1 MVISA
6 AKLNSDFAGCGIFVR
21 ACANIMNIAFMENRQ
36 KEILDEIRSM
46 MRDISFRIGDL
57 ERKVAEMEK
66 FCGAE
71 DENPLS
77 DEPVEVVLADSED
90 LPEASVPE
98 AETGTETETEA
109 EMETGTEVEAEMTTE
124 AAEEA
129 ETVENA
135 GTAEVVVE
143 DTEDNATDDDGQ
155 DEDDDASEA
164 QQAVIDMMSE
174 REAWRTDM
182 PGTSVKDIRSA
193 ISLNDR
199 LLFINTL
206 FAEDAVAFQNTISD
220 LNEMSVLEEAVRYIA
235 ERHPEWDMDS
245 EVVYRFMMAVRRK
258 LPYSKE
264 S

>member
-1 MVISA
+1 M
-6 AKLNSDFAGCGIFVR
+6 
-21 ACANIMNIAFMENRQ
+21 
-36 KEILDEIRSM
+36 DEIRSM
-46 MRDISFRIGDL
+46 MRDISLRIGDL
-57 ERKVAEMEK
+57 EKKVAEMEK

-98 AETGTETETEA
+98 VEMETETETGP
-109 EMETGTEVEAEMTTE
+109 ETELEVEAEMATE

-129 ETVENA
+129 GTVENA
-135 GTAEVVVE
+135 GTVEVIVE
-143 DTEDNATDDDGQ
+143 DTEDNATDADGQ
-155 DEDDDASEA
+155 DEDDYAVEA